1 MSFVDNCL
9 FVLPDFRTRILT
21 KVYKFC
27 SSRSN
32 LILLVLLNKVWGLDG
47 CPLKEQT
54 VNTNRYVRFG
64 FSVATVL
71 VAGTGFEVSFY
82 TTVGGV
88 GFA

>member
-32 LILLVLLNKVWGLDG
+32 LILLELLNKVWGL
-47 CPLKEQT
+47 
-54 VNTNRYVRFG
+54 
-64 FSVATVL
+64 
-71 VAGTGFEVSFY
+71 GFEFAYRVFGRCVGIAASGLVSA
-82 TTVGGV
+82 GV
-88 GFA
+88 LCSWLVVEIRCHFT